1 MLSVEV
7 KKLTDLRESFH
18 SISNSNLP
26 PKIKSQFL
34 ECILAE
40 LRSLLHSAE
49 SPPKKQ
55 RIKIGTQLMLESE
68 EDQHFELQIR
78 LERRKQKLE
87 ELDRKIAAIS
97 YRLSK
102 E

>member
-1 MLSVEV
+1 
-7 KKLTDLRESFH
+7 
-18 SISNSNLP
+18 
-26 PKIKSQFL
+26 
-34 ECILAE
+34 
-40 LRSLLHSAE
+40 
-49 SPPKKQ
+49 
-55 RIKIGTQLMLESE
+55 MLESE

-78 LERRKQKLE
+78 LERRKQKME